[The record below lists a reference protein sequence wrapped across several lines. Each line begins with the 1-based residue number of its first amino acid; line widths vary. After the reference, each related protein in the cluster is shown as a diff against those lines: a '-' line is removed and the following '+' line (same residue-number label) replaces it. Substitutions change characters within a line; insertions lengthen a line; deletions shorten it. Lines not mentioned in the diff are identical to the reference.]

1 MGYNSESL
9 EGKAKMSG
17 HSKWNNIKNKKGAE
31 DAKRAQIFTGLVKNI
46 RIAAKNGGDP
56 ASNPTLRLWVDK
68 AKAANMPKDKIQKA
82 IDIGSGKIAGGAMQE
97 ITYEAFGP
105 GGVGLMIMTV
115 TDNTNRTSSEL
126 KAILTR
132 AGGSMASPGAAG
144 YMFAFNK
151 ETQDYTVTMPLE
163 VDEQT
168 KAQIEELKEKLSE
181 IEGVEGVYAA
191 IAE

>member
-1 MGYNSESL
+1 
-9 EGKAKMSG
+9 MSG

-46 RIAAKNGGDP
+46 RIAAKKGGDP
-56 ASNPTLRLWVDK
+56 ASNPSLRLWVDK
-68 AKAANMPKDKIQKA
+68 AKAANMPKDKIQRA

-105 GGVGLMIMTV
+105 GGVGLMIIAV

-132 AGGSMASPGAAG
+132 AGGTMAGPGAAG
-144 YMFAFNK
+144 YMFSFNK
-151 ETQDYTVTMPLE
+151 ETQDYKVVMPLE
-163 VDEQT
+163 VDEAT
-168 KAQIEELKEKLSE
+168 RTAIEELKEKLSE
-181 IEGVEGVYAA
+181 VEGVEGIYAA
-191 IAE
+191 INEAE

>member
-1 MGYNSESL
+1 
-9 EGKAKMSG
+9 MSG

-46 RIAAKNGGDP
+46 RIAAKNGGDVN
-56 ASNPTLRLWVDK
+56 SNPTLRLWVDK
-68 AKAANMPKDKIQKA
+68 AKAANMPKEKVQKA
-82 IDIGSGKIAGGAMQE
+82 IDIGSGKIAGGTMQE

-132 AGGSMASPGAAG
+132 NEGSMAGPGAAS
-144 YMFAFNK
+144 YMFEFDK
-151 ETQDYTVTMPLE
+151 QTQEYKVTMPLE
-163 VDEQT
+163 ISKTDRE
-168 KAQIEELKEKLSE
+168 KLEELKEKLSE
-181 IEGVEGVYAA
+181 VEGVEGVYAA
-191 IAE
+191 VSELE

>member
-1 MGYNSESL
+1 
-9 EGKAKMSG
+9 MSG

-46 RIAAKNGGDP
+46 RIAAKNGGDVN
-56 ASNPTLRLWVDK
+56 SNPTLRLWVDK

-105 GGVGLMIMTV
+105 GGVGLMIMAV

-132 AGGSMASPGAAG
+132 NEGSMAGPGAAG
-144 YMFAFNK
+144 YMFEFDK
-151 ETQDYTVTMPLE
+151 QTQEYKVTMPLE
-163 VDEQT
+163 ISEGDRE
-168 KAQIEELKEKLSE
+168 KLEELKEKLSE
-181 IEGVEGVYAA
+181 VEGVEGVYAA
-191 IAE
+191 VSEAD